1 MAYTWDVDP
10 VLIPFWGSIGLR
22 YYGLIF
28 SLVFVLGFLLFRW
41 QVVRAGGSEDD
52 VYGIIIPGALGAVVG
67 ARLGHVLFYNLDR
80 ALTDPLWVFKT
91 WTGGLASHGAF
102 LGLVLALLYY
112 ARRRRQSYLECLDRF
127 TFSATTAAIL
137 VRIGNFINSEIVGR
151 VTDGAW
157 GVRFPR
163 FDGYPAESAP
173 LRHPSQLYEAGL
185 GLVVMAVLFIVD
197 RRLGGEKRPRG
208 VLAGTFLAVYFTGRF
223 LVEFVKERQVLS
235 YSSPLSMG
243 QYLSLPVIIF
253 GLWLLYHSLRHP
265 VPAHWN
271 AAPTAVPKGGPK
283 AAKGSQAGA
292 RPGSR
297 RK

>member
-1 MAYTWDVDP
+1 MSYTWDVDP
-10 VLIPFWGSIGLR
+10 VLIHFWGDIGLR

-41 QVVRAGGSEDD
+41 QVVRAGGGEDD
-52 VYGIIIPGALGAVVG
+52 FYGIIIPGALGAVVG

-80 ALTDPLWVFKT
+80 ALSDPLWVFQT
-91 WTGGLASHGAF
+91 WTGGLASHGAC
-102 LGLVLALLYY
+102 LGLLAALWYY
-112 ARRRRQSYLECLDRF
+112 ARRRKQSYLECLDRF

-185 GLVVMAVLFIVD
+185 GLVVMAVLYIVD
-197 RRLGGEKRPRG
+197 HRLGGEKRPRG
-208 VLAGTFLAVYFTGRF
+208 VLAGTFLTVYFTGRF
-223 LVEFVKERQVLS
+223 LVEFVKERQVLP

-243 QYLSLPVIIF
+243 QYLSIPAVLF
-253 GLWLLYHSLRHP
+253 GLWLIYHGLRHP

-271 AAPTAVPKGGPK
+271 VTMPATTADGKKVANGPKGRSK
-283 AAKGSQAGA
+283 A
-292 RPGSR
+292 GSR
-297 RK
+297 GK